1 MTPKSAVAVAWFTLV
16 AAALMG
22 CAHAP
27 RVGHSPYEASSQNGK
42 GLGYSEL
49 QLNERTL
56 QVTFAAGSSA
66 DARTGALHRAAEVAL
81 RWGAD
86 GFVVTNGE
94 EYLDPVVRARFVV
107 GRVKRDQPVT
117 VLTIRLLTRAEF
129 ATVPPG
135 TMVYDARL
143 LAPDS
148 GGRWPGRAAQ
158 PAFGPVTY

>member
-1 MTPKSAVAVAWFTLV
+1 MTPRIATATRGSVLI
-16 AAALMG
+16 AALLAG

-27 RVGHSPYEASSQNGK
+27 KVGRSPYESSSQNGR

-49 QLNERTL
+49 QLNERTI
-56 QVTFAAGSSA
+56 QVTFAADSSA

-86 GFVVTNGE
+86 GFVVSSGE
-94 EYLDPVVRARFVV
+94 EYLDPVVRARFFV

-117 VLTIRLLTRAEF
+117 VLTIRLLMRAEF

-148 GGRWPGRAAQ
+148 GWRGPARRGQ
-158 PAFGPVTY
+158 PAFGPASY